1 MAQKVTAG
9 FEPAIPLSFF
19 EEISAIPRASG
30 HEERIAAYLC
40 EFAKARGLEYKTDD
54 AKNVYI
60 VKPAT
65 SGMEDKP
72 AVALQGHTD
81 MVCEKNNDC
90 AHDFDNEGIELQ
102 VKNGWLTANGTT
114 LGADDGAAVAI
125 MMALLDSKDIAHPR
139 LECVFTAD
147 EEMGMGGAK
156 GFDFKQLT
164 SRRMIN
170 LDSEEEGIVT
180 VSCAGGVRSHLGF
193 DFERVPTK
201 GKLLKI
207 TLSGL
212 AGGHS
217 GADIHTGRQN
227 AAKLLSAILCDLYSV
242 SVFDLISFDSGSKDN
257 AIPRE
262 AEAVIATVDP
272 ELATERILAYEK
284 KIRIRLCKEDKKFK
298 LRVGKGKDIY
308 AGMLTLRDT
317 SRVISALTLCHNG
330 VRSMSNKVDGLVEAS
345 SNLGIVATGE
355 SRIDMTV
362 LSRSCDDNII
372 DEMILVFDRLAK
384 VTEADV
390 EHTDR
395 YPGWVYTGASKL
407 CDDYCR
413 VYKELTGKDAKIMA
427 IHAGLECG
435 LIRHELP
442 DLDVIS
448 IGPDMTNIHTP
459 DEAMELASFERTY
472 NLVVELLKV

>member
-9 FEPAIPLSFF
+9 FQPAIPLSFF
-19 EEISAIPRASG
+19 EEISAIPRASR
-30 HEERIAAYLC
+30 HEEKIAAYLAD
-40 EFAKARGLEYKTDD
+40 FAESRGLKYKTD
-54 AKNVYI
+54 AANNVYI

-65 SGMEDKP
+65 PGMEDKP

-81 MVCEKNNDC
+81 MVCEKNNGCD
-90 AHDFDNEGIELQ
+90 HDFDNEGLDLYIE
-102 VKNGWLTANGTT
+102 NGWLCARGTT

-125 MMALLDSKDIAHPR
+125 MMALLDSKDIPHPR

-180 VSCAGGVRSHLGF
+180 VSCAGGVRSHLSF

-201 GKLLKI
+201 GKLIKI
-207 TLSGL
+207 TISGL

-217 GADIHTGRQN
+217 GADIHTGRKN
-227 AAKLLSAILCDLYSV
+227 AAKLLATVLNDLYAEIP
-242 SVFDLISFDSGSKDN
+242 FDLISFDSGSKDN

-262 AEAVIATVDP
+262 AEAVIATVEPD
-272 ELATERILAYEK
+272 ASTERILAYDK
-284 KIRIRLCKEDKKFK
+284 KIRIRLCKEDKNFK
-298 LRVGKGKDIY
+298 LRVGKGKDVY
-308 AGMLTLRDT
+308 GGMLTLRDT
-317 SRVISALTLCHNG
+317 SRILSALVLCHNG
-330 VRSMSNKVDGLVEAS
+330 VRSMSNKVDGLVESS
-345 SNLGIVATGE
+345 SNLGIVSTGE
-355 SRIDMTV
+355 SKLDMTI
-362 LSRSCDDNII
+362 LSRSCDDNIV
-372 DEMILVFDRLAK
+372 DEMILSFDRLAK
-384 VTEADV
+384 VTEATV

-395 YPGWVYTGASKL
+395 YPGWVYTGSSLL

-413 VYKELTGKDAKIMA
+413 VYRELTGKEAQIMA

-435 LIRHELP
+435 LIKHELP

-459 DEAMELASFERTY
+459 DEAMDLASFERTY
-472 NLVVELLKV
+472 KLVLELLKQ